1 MLGNFWTTFPIQ
13 ATPRMISLGFNS
25 NFPIKIPVIFIREQT
40 TSGPPFFLRDS
51 RACETRAHFKIT
63 PREERT
69 LLLAYEQCA
78 ISPEGQSERNA
89 RARLKITTR
98 EKRRAWGDFHVRSRF
113 ARSTISKEKWGFAQL
128 ECCLQLIRR
137 SIFRGPL
144 PTSSTEKWYVQQ
156 FRVKDAGAPPVMH
169 LHTKCLPE
177 QLAFHEDE
185 HKLHVSDSL
194 SRLLPY

>member
-1 MLGNFWTTFPIQ
+1 MLGNFWATFPIQ

-25 NFPIKIPVIFIREQT
+25 NFPIKIPVIFTREQT

-51 RACETRAHFKIT
+51 RACETRAHLKIT

-69 LLLAYEQCA
+69 LLLAYEQC
-78 ISPEGQSERNA
+78 
-89 RARLKITTR
+89 TTR

-156 FRVKDAGAPPVMH
+156 FRVKDAGAPPVAVMH